1 MKPTKEWFE
10 TTLYKGK
17 ITFDTYL
24 KCYCPDCTRENCIH
38 REAYRRMPR
47 EVGGLGLCPNLSVNT
62 TQKEK

>member
-10 TTLYKGK
+10 TTLYNGK